1 MNDHDKSNL
10 IFLLNLS
17 PQGFKV
23 WFSQASEDDHT
34 YAQELVEQARLMVVD
49 AAVAKMPQY
58 REAEEVLKPFLL

>member
-17 PQGFKV
+17 PQGFKE

-58 REAEEVLKPFLL
+58 REAQQVLERFL

>member
-17 PQGFKV
+17 PQGFKE

-58 REAEEVLKPFLL
+58 REAEEVLKPYML

>member
-17 PQGFKV
+17 PQGFKE
-23 WFSQASEDDHT
+23 WFCQASEDDHK

-58 REAEEVLKPFLL
+58 QEAQQVLQRFL

>member
-17 PQGFKV
+17 PQGFKE

-58 REAEEVLKPFLL
+58 KEAEEVLKPFLL

>member
-17 PQGFKV
+17 PQGFKE

>member
-17 PQGFKV
+17 PQGFKE

-58 REAEEVLKPFLL
+58 REAEEVLRPFLL